1 MQRQT
6 ACINRHLEDHRNAYL
21 TDPGRDCFT
30 ETEIAIDA
38 TSKRFE
44 VECRERRFGQIT
56 VAAMVNQGEQRLR
69 CDRFGC
75 TAVPDRNQRQDET
88 PIRLARPDR
97 TIQHNGMVWSQQG
110 EGPDIAQ
117 DNGSWWKGWR
127 RCRCRR

>member
-6 ACINRHLEDHRNAYL
+6 ARIERHIEDHRNAHL
-21 TDPGRDCFT
+21 TNPGGDCFAK
-30 ETEIAIDA
+30 TEIAVDA
-38 TSKRFE
+38 ASKRFE
-44 VECRERRFGQIT
+44 IKSRKRRFGQIT
-56 VAAMVNQGEQRLR
+56 VAALVNQGEQRFW
-69 CDRFGC
+69 CDRCGC
-75 TAVPDRNQRQDET
+75 TAIPDRNQRQDEA

-117 DNGSWWKGWR
+117 NNGSWRKGWR